1 MKTTNLKSLK
11 EGSIIKG
18 FFICRKFNIKISR
31 LGDPFIDLFLED
43 SSGSI
48 RAKIWSFVDEYKNH
62 LEINKPIAVKGKVI
76 SFNQALEIDV
86 YHLSIVDNNL
96 YDKYGYSKNLLVH
109 KSGKNIDLLY
119 DKLIGF
125 INKINHKSKKNILS
139 FFKQNKKKILLIPA
153 IDKKYNLSGGFLS
166 QIVSI
171 MKLNNKIYKDYKYD
185 YDLVSIGILL
195 KNIGLID
202 YYKDDFYSINRK
214 DKKMGYNTLTLG
226 IVEEKFSKYEDI
238 QLLIKNLLIDNDLY
252 DSCETNVIKYLYSFD
267 SLM

>member
-1 MKTTNLKSLK
+1 LKTTNLKSLK
-11 EGSIIKG
+11 EGNIIKG

-43 SSGSI
+43 STGNI
-48 RAKIWSFVDEYKNH
+48 RAKIWSFVDEYKNQ

-86 YHLSIVDNNL
+86 YHLSVINNNL

-119 DKLIGF
+119 DNLIGF

-139 FFKQNKKKILLIPA
+139 FIKQNKKKILLIPS

-166 QIVSI
+166 QIVSV
-171 MKLNNKIYKDYKYD
+171 MKLNNKIYNDYKYD

-202 YYKDDFYSINRK
+202 YYKDDFHTIDSK
-214 DKKMGYNTLTLG
+214 DKKMGYSTLTLG
-226 IVEEKFSKYEDI
+226 IVEKRFSKYEDI
-238 QLLIKNLLIDNDLY
+238 QLLIQNLLTDNDLY
-252 DSCETNVIKYLYSFD
+252 DSYEINVIKYLYSFD
-267 SLM
+267 SLI